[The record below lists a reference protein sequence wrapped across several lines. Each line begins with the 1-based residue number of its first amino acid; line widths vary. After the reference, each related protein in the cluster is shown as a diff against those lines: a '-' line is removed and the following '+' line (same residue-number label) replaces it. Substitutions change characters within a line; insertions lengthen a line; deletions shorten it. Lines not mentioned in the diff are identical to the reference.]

1 MAPKTYGDEDDEPEV
16 PYHESSDED
25 FNPDSAPADEGASS
39 SEDEDATAPIARK
52 GKRKAPVDDELDS
65 GDEVTIEAAR
75 KKNKKSKKGTK
86 DDNDDLVLSEDEGG
100 EGGLIKTRAQR
111 AVEKKERRPL
121 ARTEGATVDVEA
133 LWAQMMS
140 APLRPTQAEPLPI
153 PSSTTTQDATAPA
166 VPSATDAPVEE
177 ELLTVTKTFV
187 FAGQNTTEEKQIPR
201 SLLQKHTADGWKPT
215 TAVKPSEPTSTAAT
229 SKAKTSDSQI
239 RRPLKRPTRFDPN
252 PTGYVRALAPAH
264 QLTWPRKPTSTPL
277 TAPPENTLLDPSA
290 KKRPDKAT
298 KLNVVDKSRMDWTG
312 FVDKEGIAEE
322 LQEHGKSKDNY
333 MGRRD
338 FLAGVEARREEEG
351 RKGRVAN
358 ATALT

>member
-1 MAPKTYGDEDDEPEV
+1 MAPKAAKTYGDEDDEPEV

-25 FNPDSAPADEGASS
+25 FNPDAAPADDAASS
-39 SEDEDATAPIARK
+39 SEDEDAAEPTQRK
-52 GKRKAPVDDELDS
+52 GKRKAPIDDGLDS

-75 KKNKKSKKGTK
+75 KKKAKNRKKGSK
-86 DDNDDLVLSEDEGG
+86 DDDDDDDLVLSEGEGG

-111 AVEKKERRPL
+111 AVENNKERRPL

-133 LWAQMMS
+133 LWAQMMA
-140 APLRPTQAEPLPI
+140 APLRPVPPPPLLEP
-153 PSSTTTQDATAPA
+153 STTQDSAPA
-166 VPSATDAPVEE
+166 VTQTTDAPVEE

-201 SLLQKHTADGWKPT
+201 SALEKYTADGWRPA
-215 TAVKPSEPTSTAAT
+215 TAVKPTEAPAEREDKENQTC
-229 SKAKTSDSQI
+229 
-239 RRPLKRPTRFDPN
+239 RPLKRPSRFDPN
-252 PTGYVRALAPAH
+252 PTGYVRALPPEH
-264 QLTWPRKPTSTPL
+264 QLTWPRKSAAP
-277 TAPPENTLLDPSA
+277 TAPPPDAAIDGP
-290 KKRPDKAT
+290 KKPEKAT
-298 KLNVVDKSRMDWTG
+298 KLNVVAKSRMDWTG

-333 MGRRD
+333 MSRRD

>member
-1 MAPKTYGDEDDEPEV
+1 MAPKKAKTYGDEDEEPEL

-25 FNPDSAPADEGASS
+25 FNPDSGPADDAASS
-39 SEDEDATAPIARK
+39 SEDEDAAEPTQRN
-52 GKRKAPVDDELDS
+52 GKRKAPIDDQLDS

-75 KKNKKSKKGTK
+75 KKKAKKRKKG
-86 DDNDDLVLSEDEGG
+86 DDDDHDHLVLSEDEGG

-133 LWAQMMS
+133 LWAQMIS
-140 APLRPTQAEPLPI
+140 APLKPVQPEPL
-153 PSSTTTQDATAPA
+153 TEATTQDTAPA
-166 VPSATDAPVEE
+166 VTQTTEVPVEE
-177 ELLTVTKTFV
+177 ELLMITKTFV
-187 FAGQNTTEEKQIPR
+187 FAGQNTTEEKQIPK
-201 SLLQKHTADGWKPT
+201 SALEKYTTDGWKPT
-215 TAVKPSEPTSTAAT
+215 TAVKATEGAQVNKESTG
-229 SKAKTSDSQI
+229 SQT
-239 RRPLKRPTRFDPN
+239 RRPLKRPSRFDPN
-252 PTGYVRALAPAH
+252 PTGYVRALAPEH
-264 QLTWPRKPTSTPL
+264 QLTFPRKNIAPV
-277 TAPPENTLLDPSA
+277 APPAEDVPNGL
-290 KKRPDKAT
+290 KKPEKAT

-333 MGRRD
+333 MSRRD
-338 FLAGVEARREEEG
+338 FLAGVEARMDEEG

>member
-1 MAPKTYGDEDDEPEV
+1 MAPKAAKTYGDEDDEPEV

-25 FNPDSAPADEGASS
+25 FNPDTAPADDAASS
-39 SEDEDATAPIARK
+39 SEDEDVVEPTQRK
-52 GKRKAPVDDELDS
+52 GKRKAPIDDELDS

-75 KKNKKSKKGTK
+75 KKKAKNRKKGSK
-86 DDNDDLVLSEDEGG
+86 EDDDDLVLSEDEGG

-111 AVEKKERRPL
+111 AVESKERRPL

-133 LWAQMMS
+133 LWAQMTA
-140 APLRPTQAEPLPI
+140 APLRPVPPPPFLEAP
-153 PSSTTTQDATAPA
+153 TTQDSAPA
-166 VPSATDAPVEE
+166 VTQTTDAPVEE

-201 SLLQKHTADGWKPT
+201 SALEKYTADGWRPT
-215 TAVKPSEPTSTAAT
+215 TAAKPTEAAAESGNKENQT
-229 SKAKTSDSQI
+229 
-239 RRPLKRPTRFDPN
+239 RRPLKRPSRFDPN
-252 PTGYVRALAPAH
+252 PTGYVRALPPEH
-264 QLTWPRKPTSTPL
+264 QLTWPRKSAAPA
-277 TAPPENTLLDPSA
+277 APPPETTIDGP
-290 KKRPDKAT
+290 KKPEKAT

-312 FVDKEGIAEE
+312 FVDKEGIAQE

-333 MGRRD
+333 MSRRD